1 MRIRTELLVIMI
13 SLVSVSIVIIS
24 YIAIDNFTKTI
35 KSEIENEFEI
45 VAVNLMDKLSRQ
57 MFERLADM
65 HFLSISNILGNT
77 NFTLPA
83 KMNYLRDLE
92 KTFKSYA
99 SISIYNIK
107 GIKIGDTRSILLG
120 ANESQTPFYK
130 HAIKGEIYYDKIPV
144 LSDSLKQFVIHF
156 SGPIYDGKGKI
167 SGIVVSSYPINK
179 INDVLKQPQVQN
191 PSGGVGSAHSSFEI
205 DLVSNDGL
213 VIFSNHDRK
222 SAMQKYIANSEIYRL
237 LNAST
242 SSNGNNM
249 AFSTIEHRSDG
260 DEIMVG
266 IKQAKGFLDYRGSG
280 WFLILGESSQIVFG
294 DLQTLLNQFII
305 SAGIILGIA
314 ITLAFLFSG
323 RVSTPIAELRK
334 LTMEVSNGN
343 YNTKVHTKH
352 SNELGQLA
360 SSFESMRQN
369 VNTVNNNLNN
379 LVTER
384 TRDLQRVNDELQL
397 KEQELE
403 KANEEL
409 KVADRGKEEFM
420 SMVSH
425 ELKTPLTPMK
435 LYSQMM
441 LRSTSSI
448 GTLNDKQKKAVTVI
462 LNGILKLEVLIND
475 ILAVYKLDMGRL
487 TLSQS
492 YVGVEEIISQ
502 VFTEFK
508 PLADERKIDLV
519 VDKRT
524 SGTIECDLQRTIQVL
539 SNLIKNSIDFVPKDN
554 GRIVIRVEDEKSD
567 SEDNRNVLFTVE
579 DNGCGI
585 SPDKVKNL
593 FKKFY
598 QINTALTRKHGGTGL
613 GLAISK
619 GIIESHGGRIWLDE
633 SYTGGASFKFTLPRK
648 DTTTDS
654 NCQ

>member
-1 MRIRTELLVIMI
+1 
-13 SLVSVSIVIIS
+13 
-24 YIAIDNFTKTI
+24 
-35 KSEIENEFEI
+35 
-45 VAVNLMDKLSRQ
+45 
-57 MFERLADM
+57 
-65 HFLSISNILGNT
+65 
-77 NFTLPA
+77 
-83 KMNYLRDLE
+83 
-92 KTFKSYA
+92 
-99 SISIYNIK
+99 
-107 GIKIGDTRSILLG
+107 
-120 ANESQTPFYK
+120 
-130 HAIKGEIYYDKIPV
+130 
-144 LSDSLKQFVIHF
+144 
-156 SGPIYDGKGKI
+156 
-167 SGIVVSSYPINK
+167 
-179 INDVLKQPQVQN
+179 
-191 PSGGVGSAHSSFEI
+191 
-205 DLVSNDGL
+205 
-213 VIFSNHDRK
+213 
-222 SAMQKYIANSEIYRL
+222 MQKNIVNSEIYRL

-242 SSNGNNM
+242 ASNGNNM

-266 IKQAKGFLDYRGSG
+266 IKQVKGFLDYRGSG
-280 WFLILGESSQIVFG
+280 WFLILGDSSQIVFG
-294 DLQTLLNQFII
+294 GLQTLINQFII
-305 SAGIILGIA
+305 STGIILGIA

-323 RVSTPIAELRK
+323 RISKPIAELRK
-334 LTMEVSNGN
+334 LTMEVSKGN

-360 SSFESMRQN
+360 SSFESMRQK

-384 TRDLQRVNDELQL
+384 TRDLQKVNDELQL

-441 LRSTSSI
+441 LKSTSSI

-487 TLSQS
+487 TLSKS
-492 YVGVEEIISQ
+492 CVGVEEIISQ
-502 VFTEFK
+502 AFTEYQ
-508 PLADERKIDLV
+508 PLADEHKIDLV

-524 SGTIECDLQRTIQVL
+524 SGMIECDPQRTIQVL

-567 SEDNRNVLFTVE
+567 IEDNRNILFTVE

-598 QINTALTRKHGGTGL
+598 QINTTLTRKHGGTGL

-648 DTTTDS
+648 DTATDS
-654 NCQ
+654 NC

>member
-222 SAMQKYIANSEIYRL
+222 SAMQKYIANSETYRL

-314 ITLAFLFSG
+314 ITLAFLFSE

-508 PLADERKIDLV
+508 LLADEHKIDLV

-524 SGTIECDLQRTIQVL
+524 SGTIECDPQRTIQVL

-567 SEDNRNVLFTVE
+567 GEDNRNVLFTVE

-598 QINTALTRKHGGTGL
+598 QINTTLTRKHGGTGL

>member
-92 KTFKSYA
+92 KTFKAYA

-107 GIKIGDTRSILLG
+107 GIKIGDTRNILLG
-120 ANESQTPFYK
+120 ANESQTPFFK

-156 SGPIYDGKGKI
+156 SAPIYDGKGKI

-191 PSGGVGSAHSSFEI
+191 PRGGVGPTHSSFEI

-222 SAMQKYIANSEIYRL
+222 SAMQKNIVNSEIYRL

-242 SSNGNNM
+242 ASNGNNM

-266 IKQAKGFLDYRGSG
+266 IKQVKGFLDYRGSG
-280 WFLILGESSQIVFG
+280 WFLILGDSSQIVFG
-294 DLQTLLNQFII
+294 DLQTLINQFII

-323 RVSTPIAELRK
+323 RISKPIAELRK
-334 LTMEVSNGN
+334 LTMEVSKGN

-487 TLSQS
+487 TLSKS
-492 YVGVEEIISQ
+492 CVGVEEIISQ
-502 VFTEFK
+502 VFTEYQ
-508 PLADERKIDLV
+508 PLADEHKIDLV

-524 SGTIECDLQRTIQVL
+524 SGTIECDPQRTIQVL

-554 GRIVIRVEDEKSD
+554 GRIVIKVEDEKSD
-567 SEDNRNVLFTVE
+567 SEDNRNILFTVE

-598 QINTALTRKHGGTGL
+598 QINTTLTRKHGGTGL

-648 DTTTDS
+648 DTATDS
-654 NCQ
+654 NC

>member
-24 YIAIDNFTKTI
+24 YIAIDNFTNTI

-57 MFERLADM
+57 MFERVADM

-99 SISIYNIK
+99 SISIYSIK
-107 GIKIGDTRSILLG
+107 GIKIGDTRNILLG
-120 ANESQTPFYK
+120 ANESQTPFFK
-130 HAIKGEIYYDKIPV
+130 HAVKGEIYYDKIPV
-144 LSDSLKQFVIHF
+144 SSDYLNQFVIHF
-156 SGPIYDGKGKI
+156 SAPIYDAKGKI

-179 INDVLKQPQVQN
+179 INDVLEQPQVQN
-191 PSGGVGSAHSSFEI
+191 PSGGVRPAHSSFEI

-222 SAMQKYIANSEIYRL
+222 FAMQKNIVNSEIYRL

-249 AFSTIEHRSDG
+249 ALSTIEHRSDG

-280 WFLILGESSQIVFG
+280 WFLILGESSQKVFG
-294 DLQTLLNQFII
+294 DLQTLINQFII

-314 ITLAFLFSG
+314 IILAFLFSG
-323 RVSTPIAELRK
+323 RISKPIAELRK
-334 LTMEVSNGN
+334 LTMEVSKGN

-369 VNTVNNNLNN
+369 VNMVNNNLNN

-384 TRDLQRVNDELQL
+384 TRDLQRVNDELLL

-409 KVADRGKEEFM
+409 KVADSGKKEFM

-487 TLSQS
+487 TLSKS
-492 YVGVEEIISQ
+492 CVGVEELISQ

-508 PLADERKIDLV
+508 PLADEHMIDLV

-524 SGTIECDLQRTIQVL
+524 SGTIECDPQRTIQVL

-554 GRIVIRVEDEKSD
+554 GLIVMRVEDEKSD

-598 QINTALTRKHGGTGL
+598 QINTTLTRKHGGTGL

-633 SYTGGASFKFTLPRK
+633 SYTRGASFKFTLPRK

-654 NCQ
+654 NC

>member
-1 MRIRTELLVIMI
+1 
-13 SLVSVSIVIIS
+13 
-24 YIAIDNFTKTI
+24 
-35 KSEIENEFEI
+35 
-45 VAVNLMDKLSRQ
+45 
-57 MFERLADM
+57 
-65 HFLSISNILGNT
+65 
-77 NFTLPA
+77 
-83 KMNYLRDLE
+83 
-92 KTFKSYA
+92 
-99 SISIYNIK
+99 
-107 GIKIGDTRSILLG
+107 
-120 ANESQTPFYK
+120 
-130 HAIKGEIYYDKIPV
+130 
-144 LSDSLKQFVIHF
+144 
-156 SGPIYDGKGKI
+156 
-167 SGIVVSSYPINK
+167 
-179 INDVLKQPQVQN
+179 
-191 PSGGVGSAHSSFEI
+191 
-205 DLVSNDGL
+205 
-213 VIFSNHDRK
+213 
-222 SAMQKYIANSEIYRL
+222 
-237 LNAST
+237 
-242 SSNGNNM
+242 M

-266 IKQAKGFLDYRGSG
+266 IKQVKGFLDYRGSG
-280 WFLILGESSQIVFG
+280 WFLILGDSSQIVFG
-294 DLQTLLNQFII
+294 DLQTLINQFII

-323 RVSTPIAELRK
+323 RISKPIAELRK
-334 LTMEVSNGN
+334 LTMEVSKGN

-384 TRDLQRVNDELQL
+384 TRNLQRVNDELQL

-487 TLSQS
+487 TLSKS
-492 YVGVEEIISQ
+492 CVGVEEIISQ

-508 PLADERKIDLV
+508 PLADEHKIDLV

-524 SGTIECDLQRTIQVL
+524 SGTIECDPQRTIQVL
-539 SNLIKNSIDFVPKDN
+539 SNLIKNSIDFVPKNN

-567 SEDNRNVLFTVE
+567 SEDNRNILFTVE

-598 QINTALTRKHGGTGL
+598 QINTTLTRKHGGTGL

-654 NCQ
+654 NC

>member
-1 MRIRTELLVIMI
+1 
-13 SLVSVSIVIIS
+13 
-24 YIAIDNFTKTI
+24 
-35 KSEIENEFEI
+35 
-45 VAVNLMDKLSRQ
+45 
-57 MFERLADM
+57 
-65 HFLSISNILGNT
+65 
-77 NFTLPA
+77 
-83 KMNYLRDLE
+83 
-92 KTFKSYA
+92 
-99 SISIYNIK
+99 
-107 GIKIGDTRSILLG
+107 
-120 ANESQTPFYK
+120 
-130 HAIKGEIYYDKIPV
+130 
-144 LSDSLKQFVIHF
+144 
-156 SGPIYDGKGKI
+156 
-167 SGIVVSSYPINK
+167 
-179 INDVLKQPQVQN
+179 
-191 PSGGVGSAHSSFEI
+191 
-205 DLVSNDGL
+205 
-213 VIFSNHDRK
+213 
-222 SAMQKYIANSEIYRL
+222 
-237 LNAST
+237 
-242 SSNGNNM
+242 
-249 AFSTIEHRSDG
+249 
-260 DEIMVG
+260 
-266 IKQAKGFLDYRGSG
+266 
-280 WFLILGESSQIVFG
+280 
-294 DLQTLLNQFII
+294 
-305 SAGIILGIA
+305 
-314 ITLAFLFSG
+314 
-323 RVSTPIAELRK
+323 
-334 LTMEVSNGN
+334 MEVSKGN

-384 TRDLQRVNDELQL
+384 TRDLQRVNDELQF

-487 TLSQS
+487 TLSKS
-492 YVGVEEIISQ
+492 CVRVEEIISQ
-502 VFTEFK
+502 VFTEYQ
-508 PLADERKIDLV
+508 PLADEHKIDLV

-524 SGTIECDLQRTIQVL
+524 SGTIECDPQRTIQVL

-567 SEDNRNVLFTVE
+567 SEDNRNILFTVE

-598 QINTALTRKHGGTGL
+598 QINTTLTRKHGGTGL

-648 DTTTDS
+648 DTATDS
-654 NCQ
+654 NC

>member
-57 MFERLADM
+57 MFERFADM

-92 KTFKSYA
+92 KTFKAYA

-107 GIKIGDTRSILLG
+107 GIKIGDTRNILLG
-120 ANESQTPFYK
+120 ANESQTPFFK

-156 SGPIYDGKGKI
+156 SAPIYDGKGNI

-191 PSGGVGSAHSSFEI
+191 PRGGVGPTHSSFEI

-222 SAMQKYIANSEIYRL
+222 SAMQKNIVNSEIYRL
-237 LNAST
+237 LNASAA
-242 SSNGNNM
+242 SNGNNM

-266 IKQAKGFLDYRGSG
+266 IKQVKGFLDYRGSG
-280 WFLILGESSQIVFG
+280 WFLMLGDSSQIVFG
-294 DLQTLLNQFII
+294 DLQTLINQFII

-323 RVSTPIAELRK
+323 RISKPIAELRK
-334 LTMEVSNGN
+334 LTMEVSKGN

-448 GTLNDKQKKAVTVI
+448 GTLNDKQNKAVTVI

-475 ILAVYKLDMGRL
+475 ILAVYKLDIGRL
-487 TLSQS
+487 TLSKS
-492 YVGVEEIISQ
+492 CVGVEEIISQ
-502 VFTEFK
+502 AFTEYQ
-508 PLADERKIDLV
+508 PLADEHKIDFV

-524 SGTIECDLQRTIQVL
+524 SGTIECDPQRTIQVL

-598 QINTALTRKHGGTGL
+598 QINTTLTRKHGGTGL

-648 DTTTDS
+648 DTATDS
-654 NCQ
+654 NC

>member
-1 MRIRTELLVIMI
+1 
-13 SLVSVSIVIIS
+13 
-24 YIAIDNFTKTI
+24 
-35 KSEIENEFEI
+35 
-45 VAVNLMDKLSRQ
+45 
-57 MFERLADM
+57 
-65 HFLSISNILGNT
+65 
-77 NFTLPA
+77 
-83 KMNYLRDLE
+83 
-92 KTFKSYA
+92 
-99 SISIYNIK
+99 
-107 GIKIGDTRSILLG
+107 
-120 ANESQTPFYK
+120 
-130 HAIKGEIYYDKIPV
+130 
-144 LSDSLKQFVIHF
+144 
-156 SGPIYDGKGKI
+156 
-167 SGIVVSSYPINK
+167 
-179 INDVLKQPQVQN
+179 
-191 PSGGVGSAHSSFEI
+191 
-205 DLVSNDGL
+205 
-213 VIFSNHDRK
+213 
-222 SAMQKYIANSEIYRL
+222 MQKNIVNSEIYRL

-242 SSNGNNM
+242 ASNGNNM

-266 IKQAKGFLDYRGSG
+266 IKQVKGFLDYRGSG
-280 WFLILGESSQIVFG
+280 WFLILGDSSQIVFG
-294 DLQTLLNQFII
+294 NLQTLINQFII

-323 RVSTPIAELRK
+323 RISKPIAELRK
-334 LTMEVSNGN
+334 LTMEVSKGN

-384 TRDLQRVNDELQL
+384 TRNLQRVNDELQL

-487 TLSQS
+487 TLSKS
-492 YVGVEEIISQ
+492 CVGVEEIISQ

-508 PLADERKIDLV
+508 PLADEHKIDLV

-524 SGTIECDLQRTIQVL
+524 SGTIECDPQRTIQVL

-567 SEDNRNVLFTVE
+567 SEENRNILFTVE

-598 QINTALTRKHGGTGL
+598 QINTTLTRKHGGTGL

-654 NCQ
+654 NC

>member
-35 KSEIENEFEI
+35 KSEIENEFKI

-57 MFERLADM
+57 MFERFADM

-92 KTFKSYA
+92 KTFKAYA

-107 GIKIGDTRSILLG
+107 GIKIGDTRNILLG
-120 ANESQTPFYK
+120 ANESQTPFFK

-156 SGPIYDGKGKI
+156 SAPIYDGKGKI

-191 PSGGVGSAHSSFEI
+191 PRGGVAPTHSSFEI

-222 SAMQKYIANSEIYRL
+222 SAMQKNIANSEIYRL

-242 SSNGNNM
+242 ASNGNNM

-266 IKQAKGFLDYRGSG
+266 VKQVKGFLDYRGSG
-280 WFLILGESSQIVFG
+280 WFLILGDSSQIVFG
-294 DLQTLLNQFII
+294 DLQTLINQFII

-323 RVSTPIAELRK
+323 RISKPIAELRK
-334 LTMEVSNGN
+334 LTMEVSKGN
-343 YNTKVHTKH
+343 YNTKVHTNH

-487 TLSQS
+487 TLRKSC
-492 YVGVEEIISQ
+492 VGVEEIISQ

-508 PLADERKIDLV
+508 PLADGHKIDLV
-519 VDKRT
+519 VDKRI
-524 SGTIECDLQRTIQVL
+524 SGTIECDPQRTIQVL

-554 GRIVIRVEDEKSD
+554 GSIVIRVEDEKSD
-567 SEDNRNVLFTVE
+567 SEDNRNILFTVE
-579 DNGCGI
+579 DNGRGI

-598 QINTALTRKHGGTGL
+598 QINTTLTRKHGGTGL

-648 DTTTDS
+648 DTATDS
-654 NCQ
+654 NC

>member
-35 KSEIENEFEI
+35 KSEIANEFEI

-92 KTFKSYA
+92 KTFKAYA

-107 GIKIGDTRSILLG
+107 GIKIGDTRNILLG
-120 ANESQTPFYK
+120 ANESQTPLFK

-191 PSGGVGSAHSSFEI
+191 PRGGVGPTHSSFEI

-222 SAMQKYIANSEIYRL
+222 SAMQKNIVNSEIYRL

-242 SSNGNNM
+242 ASNGNNM

-266 IKQAKGFLDYRGSG
+266 IKQVKGFLDYRGSG
-280 WFLILGESSQIVFG
+280 WFLMLGDSSQIVFG
-294 DLQTLLNQFII
+294 DLQTLINQFII

-323 RVSTPIAELRK
+323 RISKPIAELRK
-334 LTMEVSNGN
+334 LTMEVSKGN

-487 TLSQS
+487 TLRKS

-508 PLADERKIDLV
+508 PLADEHMIDLV

-524 SGTIECDLQRTIQVL
+524 SGTIECDPQRTIQVL

-554 GRIVIRVEDEKSD
+554 GLIVMRVEDEKSD

-598 QINTALTRKHGGTGL
+598 QINTTLTRKHGGTGL

-633 SYTGGASFKFTLPRK
+633 SYTRGASFKFTLPRK

-654 NCQ
+654 NC

>member
-57 MFERLADM
+57 MFERLADI

-92 KTFKSYA
+92 KTFKAYA

-107 GIKIGDTRSILLG
+107 GIKIGDTRNFLLG
-120 ANESQTPFYK
+120 ANESQTPFYQ
-130 HAIKGEIYYDKIPV
+130 HAIRGEIYYDKVPI

-156 SGPIYDGKGKI
+156 SAPIYDGKGKI

-191 PSGGVGSAHSSFEI
+191 PSGGVGPTHSSFEI

-222 SAMQKYIANSEIYRL
+222 SAMQKNIVNSEIYRL

-242 SSNGNNM
+242 ASNGNNM

-266 IKQAKGFLDYRGSG
+266 IKQVKGFLDYRGSG
-280 WFLILGESSQIVFG
+280 WFLILGDSSQIVFG
-294 DLQTLLNQFII
+294 DLQTLINQFII

-323 RVSTPIAELRK
+323 RISKPIAELRK
-334 LTMEVSNGN
+334 LTMEVSKGN

-384 TRDLQRVNDELQL
+384 TRNLQRVNDELQL

-487 TLSQS
+487 TLSKS
-492 YVGVEEIISQ
+492 CVGVEEIISQ

-508 PLADERKIDLV
+508 PLADEHKIDLV

-524 SGTIECDLQRTIQVL
+524 SGTIECDPQRTIQVL

-567 SEDNRNVLFTVE
+567 SEENRNILFTVE

-598 QINTALTRKHGGTGL
+598 QINTTLTRKHGGTGL

-654 NCQ
+654 NC

>member
-1 MRIRTELLVIMI
+1 MI

-57 MFERLADM
+57 MFERLADI

-92 KTFKSYA
+92 KTFKAYA

-107 GIKIGDTRSILLG
+107 GIKIGDTRNILLG
-120 ANESQTPFYK
+120 SNESQTPFFK

-156 SGPIYDGKGKI
+156 SAPIYDGKGKI

-191 PSGGVGSAHSSFEI
+191 PRGGVGPTHSSFEI

-222 SAMQKYIANSEIYRL
+222 SAMQKNIANSEIYRL

-242 SSNGNNM
+242 ASNGNNM

-294 DLQTLLNQFII
+294 DLQTLINQFII

-323 RVSTPIAELRK
+323 RISKPIAELRK
-334 LTMEVSNGN
+334 LTMEVSKGN

-487 TLSQS
+487 TLSKS
-492 YVGVEEIISQ
+492 CVGVEEIISQ

-508 PLADERKIDLV
+508 PLADEHKIDLV

-524 SGTIECDLQRTIQVL
+524 SGTIECDPQRTIQVL

-567 SEDNRNVLFTVE
+567 SEDNRNILFTVE

-598 QINTALTRKHGGTGL
+598 QINTTLTRKHGGTGL

-654 NCQ
+654 NC

>member
-57 MFERLADM
+57 MFERLADI

-92 KTFKSYA
+92 KTFKAYA

-107 GIKIGDTRSILLG
+107 GIKIGDTRNFLLG
-120 ANESQTPFYK
+120 ANESQTPFYQ
-130 HAIKGEIYYDKIPV
+130 HAIRGEIYYDKVPI

-156 SGPIYDGKGKI
+156 SAPIYDGKGKI

-191 PSGGVGSAHSSFEI
+191 PSGGVGPTHSSFEI

-222 SAMQKYIANSEIYRL
+222 SAMQKNIVNSEIYRL

-242 SSNGNNM
+242 ASNGNNM

-266 IKQAKGFLDYRGSG
+266 IKQVKGFLDYRGSG
-280 WFLILGESSQIVFG
+280 WFLILGDSSQIVFG
-294 DLQTLLNQFII
+294 NLQTLINQFII

-323 RVSTPIAELRK
+323 RISKPIAELRK
-334 LTMEVSNGN
+334 LTMEVSKGN

-384 TRDLQRVNDELQL
+384 TRNLQRVNDELQL

-487 TLSQS
+487 TLSKS
-492 YVGVEEIISQ
+492 CVGVEEIISQ

-508 PLADERKIDLV
+508 PLADEHKIDLV

-524 SGTIECDLQRTIQVL
+524 SGTIECDPQRTIQVL

-567 SEDNRNVLFTVE
+567 SEENRNILFTVE

-598 QINTALTRKHGGTGL
+598 QINTTLTRKHGGTGL

-654 NCQ
+654 NC

>member
-1 MRIRTELLVIMI
+1 MRIRTELLIIMV

-57 MFERLADM
+57 MFERLADI

-92 KTFKSYA
+92 KTFKAYA
-99 SISIYNIK
+99 SISLYNIK
-107 GIKIGDTRSILLG
+107 GIKIGDTRNFLLG
-120 ANESQTPFYK
+120 ANESQTPFFK
-130 HAIKGEIYYDKIPV
+130 HAIMGEIYYDKIPV
-144 LSDSLKQFVIHF
+144 FSDSLKQFVIHF
-156 SGPIYDGKGKI
+156 SAPIYDGKGKI

-242 SSNGNNM
+242 PSNGNNM
-249 AFSTIEHRSDG
+249 AFSTIEHRSVG

-280 WFLILGESSQIVFG
+280 WFLILRESSQIVFG
-294 DLQTLLNQFII
+294 DLQVLINQFII

-360 SSFESMRQN
+360 S
-369 VNTVNNNLNN
+369 
-379 LVTER
+379 
-384 TRDLQRVNDELQL
+384 QL
-397 KEQELE
+397 
-403 KANEEL
+403 
-409 KVADRGKEEFM
+409 
-420 SMVSH
+420 
-425 ELKTPLTPMK
+425 
-435 LYSQMM
+435 
-441 LRSTSSI
+441 
-448 GTLNDKQKKAVTVI
+448 
-462 LNGILKLEVLIND
+462 
-475 ILAVYKLDMGRL
+475 
-487 TLSQS
+487 
-492 YVGVEEIISQ
+492 
-502 VFTEFK
+502 
-508 PLADERKIDLV
+508 
-519 VDKRT
+519 
-524 SGTIECDLQRTIQVL
+524 
-539 SNLIKNSIDFVPKDN
+539 
-554 GRIVIRVEDEKSD
+554 
-567 SEDNRNVLFTVE
+567 
-579 DNGCGI
+579 
-585 SPDKVKNL
+585 
-593 FKKFY
+593 
-598 QINTALTRKHGGTGL
+598 
-613 GLAISK
+613 
-619 GIIESHGGRIWLDE
+619 
-633 SYTGGASFKFTLPRK
+633 
-648 DTTTDS
+648 
-654 NCQ
+654 